1 MEEEKERI
9 KIAAEQSEEETE
21 DDLFDY
27 DKAENNPLDVE
38 DYSEFSEFQNKLE
51 IDDNEFLM
59 SLLDEREGDN

>member
-27 DKAENNPLDVE
+27 DKAEDNPIEVE